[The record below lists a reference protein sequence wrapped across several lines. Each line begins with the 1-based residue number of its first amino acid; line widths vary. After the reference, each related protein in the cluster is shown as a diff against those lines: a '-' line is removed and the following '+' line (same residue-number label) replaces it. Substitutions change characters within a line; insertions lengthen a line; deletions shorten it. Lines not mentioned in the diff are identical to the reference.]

1 MNVAVIPAK
10 GKSNRFE
17 GKNLARIGE
26 HSLLWWTIFYARCN
40 TLIHNVVVSTEDD
53 RIKREATSANCMT
66 IDRPLDLCGEQPLL
80 DTYTHAYYHLTT
92 SNGMKIDNLIG
103 LQCDNVDRNIRLD
116 DELRKMKEKKYD
128 MMFSIS
134 SDGKP
139 NGAAKIYSSSILTHG
154 RPYNLGVMID
164 DCTNIHYETDMANAI
179 VRIGRTWWYNER
191 YDRQTLA

>member
-26 HSLLWWTIFYARCN
+26 HSLLWWTVFYARCN
-40 TLIHNVVVSTEDD
+40 TLISNVYISTEDD
-53 RIKREATSANCMT
+53 KIKREAKAANVEV
-66 IDRPLDLCGEQPLL
+66 ISRPLDLCGEQPLL
-80 DTYTHAYYHLTT
+80 DTYTHAYYYLTT
-92 SNGMKIDNLIG
+92 TKDLKVDNLIG

-116 DELRKMKEKKYD
+116 DELRKMKDKKYD

-134 SDGKP
+134 SGGEP
-139 NGAAKIYSSSILTHG
+139 NGAAKIYSRSILTHG